1 MSKKLDKLTSKIE
14 KLKFKR
20 DLIDEQLEPLEKE
33 REQLEGEE
41 ILAVCKKNKITIK
54 DLMDMNE
61 QEVKETD

>member
-1 MSKKLDKLTSKIE
+1 MSKKLDKITSKIE
-14 KLKFKR
+14 KPKSKR

>member
-1 MSKKLDKLTSKIE
+1 MSKKLDKITSKIE

>member
-1 MSKKLDKLTSKIE
+1 MSKKLDKITSKIE

-61 QEVKETD
+61 QEVRETD